1 MGSRNLARLGVVLG
15 LDTAEWEADINQA
28 ISANKKLS
36 REIKADS
43 NAAEKEILR
52 LKFATEDYGKTL
64 TQVQIIQRGIDSG
77 RYANATKSH
86 TAELL
91 RQAKAYD
98 DLTRSSAKAGFAMN
112 EQQKIQLAY
121 QTTDLVTQ
129 IVSGGNPLIA
139 MMQQGGQL
147 KDAMGGIGNMFR
159 SIGTLFTPIS
169 VGATLVASAFA
180 FLGAAAYKGAQDL
193 AALRD
198 ALILTNNIAGL
209 SEAKFYSLSRS
220 ISDLTKVTIGEAKD
234 ALLQLAKSGMFT
246 AESIQDVS
254 RVIGIYGKIAGLSGK
269 EAAEALMPSL
279 DGSASS
285 AAKLNSQF
293 HFLTIEQYKHIE
305 VLSKQ
310 GKVQE
315 SIAYTANLLNQ
326 SFSNQKRELGELDSA
341 YESAKNKWSAFWN
354 ATKEYFGSKRTPE
367 QEIQELQ
374 KFIANPPK
382 GYGGRLVDTSPQQ
395 RRLALLLSQQKTAD
409 EKLTKQASVAAKNT
423 VDIENFIFAGGRE
436 KQLALSYEISK
447 SVYQDDA
454 DLAKL
459 YANDIGRIEIDAL
472 LKSNAEKINTKKK
485 NEAERNVFSEQNQL
499 LLDRKLIAIERDKQK
514 QIRQIQLNGY
524 ILQAQDAE
532 TFQSEAEQAYYEHL
546 NRNQEQ
552 LGAIRSS
559 MRVSAIS
566 GDADASKL
574 NMKIKM
580 IGATDKELQLAT
592 LQIDKERELSLLKES
607 SLTPAMFA
615 LRQQEINDAYR
626 RKQGIAELTEQL
638 VYAGQINDAIFGN
651 MNKYLEDFVR
661 TGKLSFKDFTKSV
674 IQDLLLVQLK
684 MQATFLLKQ
693 ALGSVGSFF
702 GVNLGS
708 FGGGKAEGGPV
719 QSGATY
725 LVGEN
730 GPEIFTTQSS
740 GTIIPNHALSGGG
753 GGQTVN
759 YNGPFIQSMSAIDT
773 QSGIAFLAK
782 NKQAVWAAN
791 QSAQRSLPAS
801 R

>member
-269 EAAEALMPSL
+269 EAAE
-279 DGSASS
+279 
-285 AAKLNSQF
+285 
-293 HFLTIEQYKHIE
+293 
-305 VLSKQ
+305 
-310 GKVQE
+310 E

-719 QSGATY
+719 QSGTTY